1 MNPFDML
8 DMPAVKTLPFEE
20 LADQAAE
27 WEPCGSRITC
37 NPPVMNTDAD
47 YLVRTGNLIRFV
59 ETALSSGWENGG
71 SFMDEG
77 KPDVMH
83 FVSLRK
89 DDANLIVTR
98 SPEFYRRFHAAT
110 VIATELNILDKPKR
124 VRVFQAVLYGN
135 V

>member
-1 MNPFDML
+1 VAIFDL
-8 DMPAVKTLPFEE
+8 LSIPAVKSLPFAE
-20 LADQAAE
+20 LADQADE

-59 ETALSSGWENGG
+59 ETALRSGWEIGG
-71 SFMDEG
+71 SFQDDDNQPG
-77 KPDVMH
+77 LH
-83 FVSLRK
+83 FVSLTK
-89 DDANLIVTR
+89 DDANLIVTK
-98 SPEFYRRFHAAT
+98 SGEFYRRFHAAT

-124 VRVFQAVLYGN
+124 VRVFQAILYGN

>member
-1 MNPFDML
+1 MNLLDDPIAKEFPFR
-8 DMPAVKTLPFEE
+8 E
-20 LADQAAE
+20 LNDFASQ

-37 NPPVMNTDAD
+37 NPPVLNTDAD
-47 YLVRTGNLIRFV
+47 YLVLVNSLVKFV
-59 ETALSSGWENGG
+59 EVALLNGWEIGG
-71 SFMDEG
+71 SFEDEG

-83 FVSLRK
+83 FVSLKR
-89 DDANLIVTR
+89 DSDNLIVSR

-110 VIATELNILDKPKR
+110 IIATELNILDKPKR